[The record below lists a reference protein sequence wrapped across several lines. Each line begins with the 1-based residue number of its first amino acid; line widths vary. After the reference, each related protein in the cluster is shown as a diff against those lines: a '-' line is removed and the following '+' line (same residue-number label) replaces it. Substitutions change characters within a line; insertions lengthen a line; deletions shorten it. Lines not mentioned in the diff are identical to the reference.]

1 MSDRE
6 NKITPRGGASETDRR
21 EFLKAAA
28 LGGAGVWIAGN
39 VRPTRAE
46 TASEEVRFACIGVE
60 GKGSSDSSDAG
71 RNGKVVAICDIDDEN
86 IDKAAKR
93 FPDAKRFNDYR
104 KMLDEIEDSIDAVT
118 VSTPDHSHAPAAVMA
133 MRKGKHC
140 FCQKPMTHS
149 LYETRLMGQ
158 IAKENGLTTQMG
170 NQGTSSSG
178 LRRGAAVVKAGAIGN
193 VRDVHIW
200 TNRPVWPQGIEAP
213 QPSPKPDNVHWDLW
227 IGPAKY
233 RPFAKGYH
241 PFSWRGWWDFG
252 TGALGDMACHTMN
265 LPFAA
270 LDMRDPLSVE
280 AVTSG
285 HDKIGYPKKSMIT
298 YEFGARGDRGPLTM
312 TWYDGGNLPPAELFE
327 LADDEELSDSGSL
340 MIGDKGKLYSAGDYG
355 EHWKLYGADEP
366 DVDYVESPGHFTE
379 FANAIKAGEQSMS
392 NFPGYATPLTET
404 VLLGNL
410 AVWSGDK
417 VEWDAVNGE
426 PVGRPD
432 LAEMIQHEYRE
443 GWAL

>member
-1 MSDRE
+1 MSDQE
-6 NKITPRGGASETDRR
+6 KNVTPPGGSSETDRR
-21 EFLKAAA
+21 KFLQAAA

-39 VRPTRAE
+39 VRPTHAE
-46 TASEEVRFACIGVE
+46 TASEEVRFACVGVG
-60 GKGSSDSSDAG
+60 GKGSSDSADAG
-71 RNGKVVAICDIDDEN
+71 KNGKVVAICDIDDERVA
-86 IDKAAKR
+86 KAAER
-93 FPDAKRFNDYR
+93 FPDAKQFNDYR
-104 KMLDEIEDSIDAVT
+104 KMLDEMEDSIDAVT
-118 VSTPDHSHAPAAVMA
+118 VSTPDHNHAPAAVMA

-170 NQGTSSSG
+170 NQGTSYSG
-178 LRRGAAVVKAGAIGN
+178 LRRGAAVVKAGGIGN
-193 VRDVHIW
+193 VSEVHIW
-200 TNRPVWPQGIEAP
+200 TNRPVWPQGIDVP
-213 QPSPKPDNVHWDLW
+213 KPSPKPDNIHWDLW

-270 LDMRDPLSVE
+270 LDMSDPISVE
-280 AVTSG
+280 AVTST
-285 HDKIGYPKKSMIT
+285 HDKVGYPKNSVIT
-298 YEFGARGDRGPLTM
+298 YEFPARGDRGPLTM
-312 TWYDGGNLPPAELFE
+312 TWYDGGKLPSFDLFE
-327 LADDEELSDSGSL
+327 LSEGEELSDSGSL

-355 EHWKLYGADEP
+355 ENWKLIGADEP
-366 DVDYVESPGHFTE
+366 DVNYVESPGHFTE

-417 VEWDAVNGE
+417 VEWDAAIGE
-426 PVGRPD
+426 PVNRPD
-432 LAEMIQHEYRE
+432 LAEIIQHEYRE
-443 GWAL
+443 GWTL